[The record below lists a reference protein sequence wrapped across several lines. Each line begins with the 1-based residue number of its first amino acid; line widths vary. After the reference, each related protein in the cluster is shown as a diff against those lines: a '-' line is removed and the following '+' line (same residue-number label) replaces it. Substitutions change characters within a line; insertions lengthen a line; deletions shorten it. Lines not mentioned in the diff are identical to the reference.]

1 VLRANEDKIQ
11 AANEKSLRIREI
23 MQSYHIYDAEYFYKE
38 KSVLQRLD
46 RETLDLEVLE
56 KDMPVV
62 C

>member
-1 VLRANEDKIQ
+1 
-11 AANEKSLRIREI
+11 
-23 MQSYHIYDAEYFYKE
+23 MQSYHIYDAEFYYRE